1 MPLRGRY
8 GGSVNDPIYR
18 RLFSF
23 PRMTADLLR
32 AVGHPGWLGEVDF
45 GTLEKLPAEYVGERW
60 QQRRGDAVWRVRFRG
75 GWLYLLLLLEFQSE
89 KDARMA
95 LRNLEYTALLYGA
108 LDRRRELGPPGGWP
122 AVLPLVLYNGAAPW
136 APALETRDLFGPMPA
151 ALVPHQPS
159 QRSLVLDERR
169 VVADDL
175 PPGNLLRGVVGFE
188 QSRTPGD
195 LARAAR
201 ALDAWL
207 RQPEDGDLGRAFRD
221 WLAAA
226 VERMAPGAPVELGE
240 TLREATM
247 TLAERMGEW
256 PVRWRRE
263 GVAQGRREGVAE
275 GRREGVAQ
283 GRREGVVEGRQE
295 GVAQGL
301 QEGVA
306 RQRAVLRRQAAQRF
320 GEAVGGEL
328 EVMLQETEDWD
339 RLGAVADLILSADGG
354 ADFKARVAGV
364 LRRPD

>member
-1 MPLRGRY
+1 M
-8 GGSVNDPIYR
+8 STV
-18 RLFSF
+18 
-23 PRMTADLLR
+23 
-32 AVGHPGWLGEVDF
+32 
-45 GTLEKLPAEYVGERW
+45 
-60 QQRRGDAVWRVRFRG
+60 
-75 GWLYLLLLLEFQSE
+75 
-89 KDARMA
+89 
-95 LRNLEYTALLYGA
+95 
-108 LDRRRELGPPGGWP
+108 
-122 AVLPLVLYNGAAPW
+122 APW
-136 APALETRDLFGPMPA
+136 
-151 ALVPHQPS
+151 S
-159 QRSLVLDERR
+159 
-169 VVADDL
+169 
-175 PPGNLLRGVVGFE
+175 GNLLRGVVGFE

-207 RQPEDGDLGRAFRD
+207 RRPEDGDLGRAFRD

-263 GVAQGRREGVAE
+263 GVAE
-275 GRREGVAQ
+275 GRREGVA
-283 GRREGVVEGRQE
+283 
-295 GVAQGL
+295 
-301 QEGVA
+301 EGVA

-328 EVMLQETEDWD
+328 EAMLQETEDWD

-364 LRRPD
+364 PRRPE